1 VNAPTAAAAP
11 PLLSL
16 AGVTKTFCGG
26 RVTALREVTLE
37 FARGEY
43 VAVMGPSGCGKSTL
57 LHVLC
62 GIEVPDRGTVAFD
75 GRTNPRH
82 TEWVRLRA
90 RCIGLVFQAGHLL
103 PTLTAAQ
110 NIEVPMFGVIG
121 NRLEREGRARQL
133 LERVALT
140 DRATHRPAA
149 LSGGQQQRVA
159 LARSLANSPLL
170 VLADEPTGNLDS
182 SSARDVLDLLDACR
196 CDSGA
201 TVIVATHDAA
211 VAARTGRKVMLLD
224 GAVVDDRRA

>member
-1 VNAPTAAAAP
+1 VNVLPDVLAF

-26 RVTALREVTLE
+26 RVTALRDVTLE

-43 VAVMGPSGCGKSTL
+43 VAIMGPSGCGKSTL

-62 GIEVPDRGTVAFD
+62 GIEVPDSGVVTFD
-75 GRTNPRH
+75 GCTSPRH
-82 TEWVRLRA
+82 TEWIRLRA
-90 RCIGLVFQAGHLL
+90 RHIGLVFQAGHLL

-121 NRLEREGRARQL
+121 NRLERERRAVRL
-133 LERVALT
+133 LARVALT
-140 DRATHRPAA
+140 DRASHRPSA

-182 SSARDVLDLLDACR
+182 ASARDVLDLLDACR
-196 CDSGA
+196 SDSGA

-211 VAARTGRKVMLLD
+211 VAARTARTVMLLD
-224 GAVVDDRRA
+224 GAVVDDRRV